1 MIVARASESLHWYR
15 RDGSPQYTVEAK
27 DGSFRSTTLRD
38 ARKLDLVPS
47 VTTIIKCAASPG
59 LEAWKIQQMMLAA
72 MTLPRA
78 SDEAEDHYIQRVVAD
93 SKEQARRAAER
104 GTEIHAALESYF
116 QTHVVTATH
125 GKFQA
130 AVDDAVVRVFGSRQ
144 WSTEKS
150 FAHALGY
157 GGKIDLHTTDDDG
170 VVIDFK
176 TKEFTQANID
186 KISGYDEN
194 LMQLAAY
201 RAGLNLPKARCANV
215 FVSVTE
221 PGLVKVYE
229 WEPKDLD
236 RGWKMFESL
245 LAYWYAK
252 SNLGKD

>member
-15 RDGSPQYTVEAK
+15 RDGTPQYTVKAK
-27 DGSFRSTTLRD
+27 DGSDRPTTLRD
-38 ARKLDLVPS
+38 ARKMDLVPS

-78 SDEAEDHYIQRVVAD
+78 ADEAEDLYIQRFIAD
-93 SKEQARRAAER
+93 SKEQGRKAAER
-104 GTEIHAALESYF
+104 GTEIHAALEGYF
-116 QTHVVTATH
+116 ENGILTASH
-125 GKFQA
+125 GHFQSS
-130 AVDDAVVRVFGSRQ
+130 VEDAVIRVFGDRH
-144 WSTEKS
+144 WSTEKA
-150 FAHALGY
+150 FAHEAGF
-157 GGKIDLHTTDDDG
+157 GGKIDLHTTDNDG

-176 TKEFTQANID
+176 TKEFTQDNIE

-201 RAGLNLPKARCANV
+201 RVGLNLPRARCANV

-229 WEPKDLD
+229 WEPEDLD
-236 RGWKMFESL
+236 RGWKMFEAL
-245 LAYWYAK
+245 MKYWYAK
-252 SNLGKD
+252 SNL

>member
-15 RDGSPQYTVEAK
+15 RDGTPQYTVKAK
-27 DGSFRSTTLRD
+27 DGSDRPTTLRD
-38 ARKLDLVPS
+38 ARKMDLVPS

-78 SDEAEDHYIQRVVAD
+78 ADEAEDLYIQRVIAD
-93 SKEQARRAAER
+93 SKEQGRKAAER
-104 GTEIHAALESYF
+104 GTEIHAALEGYF
-116 QTHVVTATH
+116 ENGILTASH
-125 GKFQA
+125 GHFQSS
-130 AVDDAVVRVFGSRQ
+130 VEDAVIRVFGDRH
-144 WSTEKS
+144 WSTEKA
-150 FAHALGY
+150 FAHEAGF
-157 GGKIDLHTTDDDG
+157 GGKIDLHTTDNDG

-176 TKEFTQANID
+176 TKEFTQDNIE

-201 RAGLNLPKARCANV
+201 RVGLNLPRARCANV

-229 WEPKDLD
+229 WEPEDLD
-236 RGWKMFESL
+236 RGWKMFEAL
-245 LAYWYAK
+245 MKYWYAK
-252 SNLGKD
+252 SNL

>member
-15 RDGSPQYTVEAK
+15 RDGTPQYTVKAK
-27 DGSFRSTTLRD
+27 DGSDRPTTLRD
-38 ARKLDLVPS
+38 ARKMDLVPS

-78 SDEAEDHYIQRVVAD
+78 ADEAEDLYIQRVIAD
-93 SKEQARRAAER
+93 SKEQGRKAAER
-104 GTEIHAALESYF
+104 GTEIHAALEGYF
-116 QTHVVTATH
+116 ENGILTASH
-125 GKFQA
+125 GHFQSS
-130 AVDDAVVRVFGSRQ
+130 VEDAVIRVFGDRH
-144 WSTEKS
+144 WRTEKA
-150 FAHALGY
+150 FAHEAGF
-157 GGKIDLHTTDDDG
+157 GGKIDLHTTDNDG

-176 TKEFTQANID
+176 TKEFTQNNIE

-201 RAGLNLPKARCANV
+201 RVGLNLPRARCANV

-229 WEPKDLD
+229 WEPEDLD
-236 RGWKMFESL
+236 RGWKMFEAL
-245 LAYWYAK
+245 MKYWYAK
-252 SNLGKD
+252 SNL